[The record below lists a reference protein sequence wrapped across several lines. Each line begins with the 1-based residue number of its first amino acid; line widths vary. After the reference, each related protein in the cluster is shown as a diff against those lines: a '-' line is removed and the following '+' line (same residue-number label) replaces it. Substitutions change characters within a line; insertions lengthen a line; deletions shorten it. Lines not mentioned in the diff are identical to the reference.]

1 MIEKMMKNYKLLII
15 IPIIVTTIMFGVI
28 LFNGVEQGVELKGG
42 SLANLE
48 LTKDMSSK
56 ELKDMFSN
64 KLNGANVDVL
74 SKIDSKASI
83 EIGTEV
89 NETTFT
95 DVLGD
100 AGKIISYNAI
110 GPVLSSEAMVQIYW
124 AIAFAFIFM
133 AITVFII
140 FREFVPSIAI
150 ILAAVSDI
158 IVAIGGMSI
167 FHVDLSIASVGAILM
182 LIGYSVDTDILLTT
196 RLLKRKEGTI
206 PQRAL
211 NAMKTGLTMSIA
223 AIVSMVVLYIVTL
236 ILIPEA
242 STLGDIAIVLIFGLL
257 ADIITT
263 WLMNLGIIRWYLG
276 DKGVENL

>member
-15 IPIIVTTIMFGVI
+15 IPVIVTTIMFGVI
-28 LFNGVEQGVELKGG
+28 LFNGLEQGVELKGG
-42 SLANLE
+42 SIANLE
-48 LTKDMSSK
+48 LTNNMSST
-56 ELKDMFSN
+56 ELKNMFSS
-64 KLNGANVDVL
+64 KLNGVNIDVL
-74 SKIDSKASI
+74 SNINSRASI
-83 EIGTEV
+83 EIGTDV

-124 AIAFAFIFM
+124 AIAFAFLFM

-167 FHVDLSIASVGAILM
+167 FHIDLSIASVGAILM

-196 RLLKRKEGTI
+196 RLLKRKEGTVS
-206 PQRAL
+206 QRAL

-276 DKGVENL
+276 DTGVENL